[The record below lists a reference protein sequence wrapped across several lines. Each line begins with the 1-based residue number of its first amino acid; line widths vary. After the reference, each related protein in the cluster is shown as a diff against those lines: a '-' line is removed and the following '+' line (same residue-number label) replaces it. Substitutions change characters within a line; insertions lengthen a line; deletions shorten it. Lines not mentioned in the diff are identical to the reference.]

1 MSIGDSCFAIFRSM
15 AGAQETGRAGAKV
28 YSRAGGKTTGEA
40 GAGTKVPFEAKGAIG
55 ARAQA

>member
-1 MSIGDSCFAIFRSM
+1 M

-28 YSRAGGKTTGEA
+28 YSRGGKTTGAA
-40 GAGTKVPFEAKGAIG
+40 GEGTKVPFEAKGAIG